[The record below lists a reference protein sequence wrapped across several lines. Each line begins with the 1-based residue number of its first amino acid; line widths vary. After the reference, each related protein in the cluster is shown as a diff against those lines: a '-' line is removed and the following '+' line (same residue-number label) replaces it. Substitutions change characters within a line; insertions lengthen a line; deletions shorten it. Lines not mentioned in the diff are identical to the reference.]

1 MQSLSELVNMKDQN
15 GNYLKINEGHMKEVL
30 YKNFGEV
37 EGQNILDKWGQAPNF
52 ITRLGEFNLR
62 RKDAIN
68 GDYEKFLKSKYTIAY
83 SKYYTK
89 VDFDR
94 ITYTKIFA
102 TQNNLDFLTAIY
114 NKPFTFSPIQIKI

>member
-37 EGQNILDKWGQAPNF
+37 EGQKILDKWNEQSNF
-52 ITRLGEFNLR
+52 ILNLDTFNLR
-62 RKDAIN
+62 RLKAYN
-68 GDYEKFLKSKYTIAY
+68 GEYKQFLIDNYNIAY
-83 SKYYTK
+83 SKYYKK

-102 TQNNLDFLTAIY
+102 TQNNLDFLTTIY